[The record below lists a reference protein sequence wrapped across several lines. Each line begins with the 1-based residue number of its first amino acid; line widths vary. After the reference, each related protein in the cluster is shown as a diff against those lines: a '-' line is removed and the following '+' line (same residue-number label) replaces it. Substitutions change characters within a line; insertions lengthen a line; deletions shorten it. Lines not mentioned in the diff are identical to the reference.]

1 LAERF
6 EIRQLD
12 HDTPEGWIALHLAVD
27 AAAPSPPQQHASP
40 VRDLLA
46 HVARQSLRLELL
58 FGAYRAGRLVSAAAA
73 VESPGASAMIFA
85 PFEGLTPLREDAGV
99 AVLERLK
106 EAAWDRSIKLLQV
119 LFKPEATALARLL
132 DRAGFVY
139 LTRLLYLQRE
149 AKGATPSGAICADFT
164 WLPFSK
170 EHEDLFLTALSAS
183 YVQSLDCPELI
194 GIRTPREVLEGHRAT
209 GIHDP
214 YLWWVALRGA
224 EVVGVLLLT
233 RVAGQ
238 PWMEI
243 VYIGVAASARGKG
256 VSDALLAKAFTLCG
270 QYSAKVMTLAV
281 DRGNTPARRMYDRWG
296 FVQTNTRDAW
306 IATSKRGES

>member
-1 LAERF
+1 
-6 EIRQLD
+6 
-12 HDTPEGWIALHLAVD
+12 
-27 AAAPSPPQQHASP
+27 
-40 VRDLLA
+40 
-46 HVARQSLRLELL
+46 
-58 FGAYRAGRLVSAAAA
+58 
-73 VESPGASAMIFA
+73 MIFA
-85 PFEGLTPLREDAGV
+85 PSEGLTPLREDAGV

-119 LFKPEATALARLL
+119 LLKPEATALARLL

-149 AKGATPSGAICADFT
+149 VKGAIPSDAICPDLS
-164 WLPFSK
+164 WLPFT
-170 EHEDLFLTALSAS
+170 EEYEDLFLTALSAS

-194 GIRTPREVLEGHRAT
+194 RIRTTREVLEGHRAT

-214 YLWWVALRGA
+214 QLWWVALRGE

-233 RVAGQ
+233 RLAGQ

-256 VSDALLAKAFTLCG
+256 VSDALLAKAFALCG
-270 QYSAKVMTLAV
+270 QHSAKILTLAV
-281 DRGNTPARRMYDRWG
+281 DHGNTPARRMYDRWG
-296 FVQTNTRDAW
+296 FMQTNTRDAW
-306 IATSKRGES
+306 IATSKCGES